1 MQLGELSAI
10 EDIIMIGYPDGIWDS
25 INNQPI
31 IRRGITA
38 TQPKNNF
45 NGKQEFLIDAACS
58 PRFKWFPGYDY
69 FGQGAMLIER
79 KRMIDDA

>member
-1 MQLGELSAI
+1 VQLGELSAI

-45 NGKQEFLIDAACS
+45 NGKQEFLIDAAC
-58 PRFKWFPGYDY
+58 FPGYDY